1 MNMDPW
7 KVLKSPLV
15 TEKIIGL
22 VEKENK
28 IAFIVERNSNK
39 KQIKEAFEKVF
50 GVKVEKITTEI
61 TMRGEK
67 RAIIKLKPE
76 SKAADVAVKL
86 GIM

>member
-7 KVLKSPLV
+7 KVLKSPMV
-15 TEKIIGL
+15 TEKTIGL